1 MRSFERQ
8 KRDYGREM
16 FCEERLRSWKG
27 YFRKLYF
34 LNPVG
39 IFIIGYWVSLFLK
52 KKKKESNTF
61 QEEET
66 VRVRDLE
73 LGLRMEF

>member
-1 MRSFERQ
+1 MDEKCFAKKDSKITIL
-8 KRDYGREM
+8 KRLFSEIVLFKSCWNIY
-16 FCEERLRSWKG
+16 
-27 YFRKLYF
+27 
-34 LNPVG
+34 N
-39 IFIIGYWVSLFLK
+39 WVSLFLK